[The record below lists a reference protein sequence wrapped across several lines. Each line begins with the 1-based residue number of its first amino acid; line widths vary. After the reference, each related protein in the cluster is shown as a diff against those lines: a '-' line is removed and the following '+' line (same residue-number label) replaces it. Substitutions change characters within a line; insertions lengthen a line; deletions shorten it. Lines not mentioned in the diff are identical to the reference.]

1 MKNQFAWAS
10 ALALVIG
17 VASQVETKA
26 AYTNANGTIITNGTI
41 IITTRAAND
50 GHFFRQSSSTID
62 DMDDNRG
69 PGCTPGDVAMGEW
82 LMDNGYSIKLLPD
95 RALHAE
101 AYTNA
106 VCLNVFGNP
115 NNPQLYYDGHPG
127 PANSG
132 LAYNEL
138 LSAMLVVISGSGSS
152 ADVAPPNT
160 NGVGIICGENT
171 VLGAS
176 DSGVPGSHAEHF
188 FYTHRTSSNK
198 TSPTTDGLYMRV
210 LKANHPILQG
220 IPLDASS
227 RVQIWRDPYP
237 QENAHVLSPGG
248 LPNYQ
253 ISWTC
258 ADISSG
264 ASVPAPGLNILG
276 VLDSATNQVVFAVI
290 DRGGVLADTTQ
301 DPSSPWYRKTTAPAR
316 MVHFF
321 VNEQGSGNS
330 RRCFNALSVWGR
342 LLFLRACQ
350 WAMGEPLQAYS
361 GVGIVEAAS
370 PTAQRF
376 TNSIGMSFVRIA
388 SGTYTMGYWQSAA
401 LPTEILNVDQ
411 WFPDHGDYEKPAHSV
426 TITRPFYLGAYE
438 VSNAEYERFDP
449 SHHAL
454 RGKLGFSTN
463 DNEAV
468 VFVSWL
474 EAKAFCDWLSFRE
487 GQPYRLPTEAE
498 WEFACRAGTTT
509 HFWTG
514 DTLPAQYQKNPG
526 NCWYPDPDR
535 SGPTNIVPL
544 TVGQTLPNPW
554 GLYDMHGNVEEWCY
568 DWYGPY
574 AAGAQSDPVGRAD
587 ALAKVTRGGSHSTF
601 AYHLRSENRM
611 GALPEDKSWYIGF
624 RVALGDMPATAP
636 LPAVPPEP
644 YQTNVSQTIPPD
656 ITNGPDPQT
665 PFFSGPI
672 RYVNVPIN
680 VMGPLYTNHNHDP
693 SIIQCPNGDLLA
705 IWYTTVSEGG
715 RELAMAASRLRYG
728 LTNWE
733 TASSFY
739 DLPDRNDHAPAF
751 YADTNGTIYHFNGV
765 SAGATW
771 GPLAVLSRFSTN
783 NGADWS
789 KPLLILPEHDVRH
802 QMVPSV
808 FRTSGGAVV
817 LTADAV
823 STGNGGTAVHIS
835 RDGMLTWNDPGAGRP
850 TPTFT
855 DGGTGA
861 WLAGIHGHIVELTD
875 GRWMALGRG
884 DSINGMMPK
893 SISSDQ
899 GTNWT
904 YSASIFQPIG
914 GGQRVKLLRLKEGPL
929 FLASFCS
936 NMLITDASGGT
947 RAVSGLF
954 GALSYDDGVTWPFQR
969 LISDDRTGR
978 SVEALDGE
986 LFTLSF
992 SNAEPNGY
1000 LDAVQARNGV
1010 IHLISSRQHYQF
1022 NLKWLATRPPS
1033 SPVS

>member
-1 MKNQFAWAS
+1 
-10 ALALVIG
+10 
-17 VASQVETKA
+17 
-26 AYTNANGTIITNGTI
+26 
-41 IITTRAAND
+41 
-50 GHFFRQSSSTID
+50 
-62 DMDDNRG
+62 
-69 PGCTPGDVAMGEW
+69 
-82 LMDNGYSIKLLPD
+82 
-95 RALHAE
+95 
-101 AYTNA
+101 
-106 VCLNVFGNP
+106 
-115 NNPQLYYDGHPG
+115 
-127 PANSG
+127 
-132 LAYNEL
+132 
-138 LSAMLVVISGSGSS
+138 
-152 ADVAPPNT
+152 
-160 NGVGIICGENT
+160 
-171 VLGAS
+171 
-176 DSGVPGSHAEHF
+176 
-188 FYTHRTSSNK
+188 
-198 TSPTTDGLYMRV
+198 
-210 LKANHPILQG
+210 
-220 IPLDASS
+220 
-227 RVQIWRDPYP
+227 
-237 QENAHVLSPGG
+237 
-248 LPNYQ
+248 
-253 ISWTC
+253 
-258 ADISSG
+258 
-264 ASVPAPGLNILG
+264 
-276 VLDSATNQVVFAVI
+276 
-290 DRGGVLADTTQ
+290 
-301 DPSSPWYRKTTAPAR
+301 

-342 LLFLRACQ
+342 MIFLRACQ
-350 WAMGEPLQAYS
+350 WAMNEPLQPYS
-361 GVGIVEAAS
+361 GVGIVEAV
-370 PTAQRF
+370 PITGQRF
-376 TNSIGMSFVRIA
+376 TNSIGMSFVRI
-388 SGTYTMGYWQSAA
+388 STGTYAMGYWQTTA

-411 WFPDHGDYEKPAHSV
+411 WFPDHGDYDEKPSHSV
-426 TITRPFYLGAYE
+426 TITQPFYLGAYE

-449 SHHAL
+449 SHRTL
-454 RGKLGFSTN
+454 RGKLGFSAN

-468 VFVSWL
+468 VFVSWT
-474 EAKAFCDWLSFRE
+474 EAKAYCDWLSLRE

-498 WEFACRAGTTT
+498 WEYACRAGTTT

-526 NCWYPDPDR
+526 NCWYPDPNR

-544 TVGQTLPNPW
+544 AVGQTLPNPW

-574 AAGAQSDPVGRAD
+574 AAGAQSDPVGRVD
-587 ALAKVTRGGSHSTF
+587 GLARVTRGGSHSTF

-644 YQTNVSQTIPPD
+644 YQTNVSQTVPPD
-656 ITNGPDPQT
+656 ITSGPDPLV
-665 PFFSGPI
+665 PYFSGPVK
-672 RYVNVPIN
+672 YVNVPPN
-680 VMGPLYTNHNHDP
+680 LVGPLYTNHNHDP
-693 SIIQCPNGDLLA
+693 SIIQCSNGDLLA

-728 LTNWE
+728 LTNWD

-808 FRTSGGAVV
+808 FRTSNGAVV

-823 STGNGGTAVHIS
+823 STGNGGTAVHVS

-861 WLAGIHGHIVELTD
+861 WLAGIHGHIVELAD

-914 GGQRVKLLRLKEGPL
+914 GGQRVKLLRLREGPL

-954 GALSYDDGVTWPFQR
+954 GAISYDDGVTWPFQR

-978 SVEALDGE
+978 SVEALDGVI
-986 LFTLSF
+986 FTLSF

-1022 NLKWLATRPPS
+1022 NLKWLATRPPA